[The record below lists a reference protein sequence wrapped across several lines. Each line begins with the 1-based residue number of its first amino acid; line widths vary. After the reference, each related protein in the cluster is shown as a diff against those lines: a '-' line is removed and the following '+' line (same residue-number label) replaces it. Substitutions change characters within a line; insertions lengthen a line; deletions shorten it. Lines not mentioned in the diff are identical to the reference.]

1 MSTANDV
8 NTLWDS
14 VNQTQA
20 AARTRRKEKNLAI
33 LRASSLPFLYRNAND
48 SVLIRDQRYPEADFS
63 TLTSKWR
70 YNGRHI
76 LGDATEFLAWLER
89 KRKA

>member
-8 NTLWDS
+8 NTLWAS

-33 LRASSLPFLYRNAND
+33 LRASGLTLIYRNAND
-48 SVLIRDQRYPEADFS
+48 MVIPGIGYPVCEFW
-63 TLTSKWR
+63 TQTSRWK

-89 KRKA
+89 KRKP